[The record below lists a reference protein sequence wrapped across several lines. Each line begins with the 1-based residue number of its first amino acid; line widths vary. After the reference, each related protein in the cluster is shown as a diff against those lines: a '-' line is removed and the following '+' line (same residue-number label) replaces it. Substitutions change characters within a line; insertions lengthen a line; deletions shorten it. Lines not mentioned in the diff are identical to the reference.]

1 VDDIL
6 YKKNKN
12 PKKILHVFLIGGART
27 WKMYILLMCVIQ
39 TCYNIT
45 LKKL

>member
-1 VDDIL
+1 MRELNDEQKIIVDDIL

-27 WKMYILLMCVIQ
+27 
-39 TCYNIT
+39 
-45 LKKL
+45 